1 MTKQI
6 IFVDSSV
13 QDYQSLVQSA
23 EGGKVVILD
32 DKSSKIAQITQS
44 LAGESDIEAL
54 HIISHGNEG
63 SITLGTEVLD
73 ESAIE
78 TFRDRLKQWGKA
90 LTKTGDI
97 LLYGCNVAAGEV
109 GKKFVK
115 KLSEITGAAVAA
127 SNNLTGAAALGG
139 DWSLEVRFGEIE
151 TQPLNFANYGY
162 TLPATITN
170 VTSTAPNGNYVAGQ
184 TIPITV
190 TFSEPVNVS
199 FAPGFPG
206 FNLNS
211 GGVAIYASGAG
222 TNTLLFNYT
231 ITGGQVAANLD
242 YSSTSLNGTITTAS
256 DNSPATLTLPVTGGA
271 LDSLGDNK
279 AFVIADAVPPTI
291 TSVTAPA
298 AATYKLGDT
307 LDFVATFSEPVTVT
321 AGATLPIT
329 LDSGGVTA
337 VLVGSG
343 ALSAT
348 QTFRYTVVAP
358 NLDTAGGI
366 AVGTALTGTITDG
379 AANAVANPTFTAPV
393 TPTVNVDGVVPTIT
407 SVTGPIT
414 PGTGTP
420 TTTYLAGNVLDFTA
434 TFLEPVTIIGGA
446 NLPITLDTGGTVN
459 ATLTSGGASSATHTF
474 GYTVVAGNAD
484 TNGIGV
490 GTALTLPT
498 GATVKDAAG
507 NDATLTFTPPATPTI
522 NVDAVV
528 PTVTSI
534 VRKTPTTESIP
545 GTTTAVTYT
554 VTFSEQVSGL
564 DPADFTVTSVGGVTN
579 TGVVVS
585 APTAS
590 NSVDVTV
597 NGIAGGDGTIR
608 LDLAA
613 APTALVDNAG
623 NAVATPFNTGDTY
636 TRDATPP
643 ILQSVTSTTA
653 TGSYSNLAA
662 APDINVTL
670 TFSEPVT
677 STSAITV
684 ALNNGGTVTIP
695 AFATAAASVSG
706 TYTPPDGATPGV
718 AGAGDIPLLDLFA
731 TTPINLVGG
740 LATLTD
746 AAGNAITSLTPTTVS
761 LAANNI
767 TVDTKEPTLTLTT
780 AAVAPVTGLF
790 SVTATFD
797 ETVGTTFDDTDVTLG
812 NGSISNFVPSATTPG
827 LYTFDVTPT
836 NDGPVT
842 IDVAASK
849 ATDAAL
855 NPNTAAQLLVNANV
869 PPKVTSISST
879 SPDGSYGTGKVI
891 PITVTFTEPVVVT
904 GSPTIALNSG
914 GTATYRTVGGGSG
927 TNTLTFDYTVAA
939 GQTIADLDY
948 SAIAALTLNGGTIND
963 ATVTTS
969 AAILD
974 LPALGA
980 ANSLGVN
987 KNLVIDT
994 TPPNVTI
1001 NQASSQVD
1009 PTSNTLINYTVVFDQ
1024 EVTGFD
1030 ATDITFTGI
1039 TGAAA
1044 TVTGDGTGQ
1053 NYNVAVTGLTQPGAL
1068 TATIAANAA
1077 NDLAGN
1083 GNTVSTSTDNS
1094 VTFNPV
1100 TPYVTAIN
1108 KLDPDPTAATTVN
1121 YQVTFNES
1129 VTGVD
1134 AADFTLVTNGVTG
1147 ATIGA
1152 ITGSGTTYNVPVN
1165 TGTLDGT
1172 VQLDLVDNNS
1182 ILNALNAPLGGAAPN
1197 DGNFKGQVY
1206 TVGKNSAPVVAVAIN
1221 DQSATID
1228 TGFTFT
1234 IPTGTFTDPNNDP
1247 LTYTATLEGG
1257 TPLPTWLT
1265 FDAATGI
1272 FSGTPATANIGNLKV
1287 NVAASD
1293 GQAFTTNTFLLTVS
1307 DKLNTPPVVAVAL
1320 NDTSATINTAFSF
1333 TVPTT
1338 TFTDAENDP
1347 LTYTATLEDG
1357 TALPG
1362 WLTFDA
1368 TTGVFSGTPAAA
1380 NVGNL
1385 KVKLT
1390 ANDGKAST
1398 GNTFI
1403 LTVSDQLNTPPVVAS
1418 ATIDKSTTSGAVFS
1432 FTVPAGTFTDA
1443 ENDPLTYTAT
1453 QENGTALPT
1462 WLAFDAATQTF
1473 SGTPA
1478 AANVGNLKVKLTAND
1493 GKASTSDFFQLV
1505 VNAAPTP
1512 PQTPGQGS
1520 SPTPLPIPTPAPSP
1534 GPSPTPTPAR
1544 TLVINTPPISLIGRG
1559 EPTGFPQNQVV
1570 DGQYL
1575 LTDGDDTS
1583 IPSSAFGKPIFALSG
1598 NDNLTGS
1605 SGNDTILGNQGAD
1618 IINGADGNDSLF
1630 GGKES
1635 DQLSGGNGN
1644 DFLSGNN
1651 DNDTL
1656 TGGAGNDLL
1665 RGGKENDV
1673 LLGGDGD
1680 DELWGDRGFDAL
1692 TGGGGRDTFVLQYTD
1707 TNPSQADVITDFNSS
1722 EDKIRLVGFS
1732 FSQLTFESVNVVL
1745 DGATALASTA
1755 IKSGNDYLGVVYN
1768 VNQSALNSGSF
1779 L

>member
-23 EGGKVVILD
+23 DRGKVVILD

-78 TFRDRLKQWGKA
+78 AFRDRLKAWGKA

-97 LLYGCNVAAGEV
+97 LLYGCNVAAGEI

-139 DWSLEVRFGEIE
+139 DWNLEVRFGEIE

-199 FAPGFPG
+199 FTPGFPG

-242 YSSTSLNGTITTAS
+242 YTSTSLNGTITTAS

-298 AATYKLGDT
+298 PATYKLGDT

-321 AGATLPIT
+321 AGASIPIT
-329 LDSGGVTA
+329 LDSGAVTA

-407 SVTGPIT
+407 TVTGPVT

-434 TFLEPVTIIGGA
+434 TFSELVTITAGTT
-446 NLPITLDTGGTVN
+446 LPITLDTGGTVN
-459 ATLTSGGASSATHTF
+459 ATLTSGGALSATHTF

-507 NDATLTFTPPATPTI
+507 NDATLTFTPPVTPTI

-554 VTFSEQVSGL
+554 VTFSEQVTNL
-564 DPADFTVTSVGGVTN
+564 DAADFTVTSVGGVTN

-643 ILQSVTSTTA
+643 ILQSVTSTTLI
-653 TGSYSNLAA
+653 GSYNQLAA
-662 APDINVTL
+662 APNINVTL
-670 TFSEPVT
+670 TFSEAVT

-706 TYTPPDGATPGV
+706 IYTPPDGATPGV
-718 AGAGDIPLLDLFA
+718 AGVGDTATALDLIA

-767 TVDTKEPTLTLTT
+767 TVDTKEPNLTLTT
-780 AAVAPVTGLF
+780 PTTTVTGPF
-790 SVTATFD
+790 TVTALFD
-797 ETVGTTFDDTDVTLG
+797 ETVGTTFVASDITVG
-812 NGSISNFVPSATTPG
+812 NGTIGLVNGTGANYNF
-827 LYTFDVTPT
+827 LVTPT

-869 PPKVTSISST
+869 PPKITSISST

-914 GTATYRTVGGGSG
+914 GTAIYRTAGGGSG
-927 TNTLTFDYTVAA
+927 TPTLIFDYTVAA

-948 SAIAALTLNGGTIND
+948 SAIASLALNGGTIND

-969 AAILD
+969 PAILT
-974 LPALGA
+974 LPAPAA

-994 TPPNVTI
+994 TPPTVTI
-1001 NQASSQVD
+1001 NQASSQVND
-1009 PTSNTLINYTVVFDQ
+1009 PTSNSLINYTVAFS
-1024 EVTGFD
+1024 EPVTGFD
-1030 ATDITFTGI
+1030 ATDITFAGVA
-1039 TGAAA
+1039 GATA
-1044 TVTGDGTGQ
+1044 TVTGDLTGQ
-1053 NYNVAVTGLTQPGAL
+1053 NYNVAVTGFTQPGTL

-1121 YQVTFNES
+1121 YQVTFNEA

-1182 ILNALNAPLGGAAPN
+1182 ILNALNAPLGGAALN

-1206 TVGKNSAPVVAVAIN
+1206 TVGKNSDPVVAVAIN

-1368 TTGVFSGTPAAA
+1368 TTGVFSGTPAIA

-1418 ATIDKSTTSGAVFS
+1418 ATIDKSTTSGAAFS
-1432 FTVPAGTFTDA
+1432 FIVPAGTFTDA

-1520 SPTPLPIPTPAPSP
+1520 SPTPLPIPTPSP
-1534 GPSPTPTPAR
+1534 GPSPTPTPAP

-1575 LTDGDDTS
+1575 LTDGDDSS
-1583 IPSSAFGKPIFALSG
+1583 IPTSAFGQPIRGLSG

-1605 SGNDTILGNQGAD
+1605 SNGDTIFGDRGAD

-1692 TGGGGRDTFVLQYTD
+1692 TGGAGNDTFVLQYTD
-1707 TNPSQADVITDFNSS
+1707 TNASQADVITDFTSD
-1722 EDKIRLVGFS
+1722 DKIRLVGFS

-1779 L
+1779 LF

>member
-1 MTKQI
+1 
-6 IFVDSSV
+6 
-13 QDYQSLVQSA
+13 
-23 EGGKVVILD
+23 LD
-32 DKSSKIAQITQS
+32 
-44 LAGESDIEAL
+44 
-54 HIISHGNEG
+54 
-63 SITLGTEVLD
+63 
-73 ESAIE
+73 
-78 TFRDRLKQWGKA
+78 
-90 LTKTGDI
+90 
-97 LLYGCNVAAGEV
+97 
-109 GKKFVK
+109 
-115 KLSEITGAAVAA
+115 TGATLAIPAFTNSASAVG
-127 SNNLTGAAALGG
+127 SYT
-139 DWSLEVRFGEIE
+139 
-151 TQPLNFANYGY
+151 PLS
-162 TLPATITN
+162 PQ
-170 VTSTAPNGNYVAGQ
+170 TSA
-184 TIPITV
+184 
-190 TFSEPVNVS
+190 
-199 FAPGFPG
+199 
-206 FNLNS
+206 
-211 GGVAIYASGAG
+211 
-222 TNTLLFNYT
+222 
-231 ITGGQVAANLD
+231 
-242 YSSTSLNGTITTAS
+242 
-256 DNSPATLTLPVTGGA
+256 A
-271 LDSLGDNK
+271 LDS
-279 AFVIADAVPPTI
+279 
-291 TSVTAPA
+291 
-298 AATYKLGDT
+298 T
-307 LDFVATFSEPVTVT
+307 L
-321 AGATLPIT
+321 
-329 LDSGGVTA
+329 
-337 VLVGSG
+337 
-343 ALSAT
+343 
-348 QTFRYTVVAP
+348 
-358 NLDTAGGI
+358 
-366 AVGTALTGTITDG
+366 
-379 AANAVANPTFTAPV
+379 V
-393 TPTVNVDGVVPTIT
+393 TPTGLLTDI
-407 SVTGPIT
+407 
-414 PGTGTP
+414 
-420 TTTYLAGNVLDFTA
+420 AGN
-434 TFLEPVTIIGGA
+434 
-446 NLPITLDTGGTVN
+446 
-459 ATLTSGGASSATHTF
+459 
-474 GYTVVAGNAD
+474 
-484 TNGIGV
+484 
-490 GTALTLPT
+490 
-498 GATVKDAAG
+498 
-507 NDATLTFTPPATPTI
+507 PA
-522 NVDAVV
+522 
-528 PTVTSI
+528 
-534 VRKTPTTESIP
+534 
-545 GTTTAVTYT
+545 
-554 VTFSEQVSGL
+554 
-564 DPADFTVTSVGGVTN
+564 
-579 TGVVVS
+579 
-585 APTAS
+585 
-590 NSVDVTV
+590 
-597 NGIAGGDGTIR
+597 
-608 LDLAA
+608 
-613 APTALVDNAG
+613 
-623 NAVATPFNTGDTY
+623 
-636 TRDATPP
+636 
-643 ILQSVTSTTA
+643 
-653 TGSYSNLAA
+653 
-662 APDINVTL
+662 
-670 TFSEPVT
+670 
-677 STSAITV
+677 
-684 ALNNGGTVTIP
+684 TVTIP
-695 AFATAAASVSG
+695 AGQSLKDSKVIVVDTIAPTV
-706 TYTPPDGATPGV
+706 
-718 AGAGDIPLLDLFA
+718 LL
-731 TTPINLVGG
+731 T
-740 LATLTD
+740 
-746 AAGNAITSLTPTTVS
+746 TPTTTVTDKFTVT
-761 LAANNI
+761 AAFTEASASVIGFDASDI
-767 TVDTKEPTLTLTT
+767 TV
-780 AAVAPVTGLF
+780 
-790 SVTATFD
+790 
-797 ETVGTTFDDTDVTLG
+797 G
-812 NGSISNFVPSATTPG
+812 NGTVSNFAGSG
-827 LYTFDVTPT
+827 INYTFDVTPT

-855 NPNTAAQLLVNANV
+855 NPNTAAPPLLVNANV

-879 SPDGSYGTGKVI
+879 STDGSYGTGKVI
-891 PITVTFTEPVVVT
+891 PITVTFTEPVVVDIT
-904 GSPTIALNSG
+904 GGTPTIALNSG
-914 GTATYRTVGGGSG
+914 GTATYASG
-927 TNTLTFDYTVAA
+927 TTTNTLIFNYTVAA
-939 GQTIADLDY
+939 GQTSADLDY
-948 SAIAALTLNGGTIND
+948 SAIASLALNGGTIND

-969 AAILD
+969 PAILT
-974 LPALGA
+974 LPAPAA

-994 TPPNVTI
+994 TPPTVTI

-1121 YQVTFNES
+1121 YQVTFNEA

-1152 ITGSGTTYNVPVN
+1152 ITGSGTAYNVPVN

-1182 ILNALNAPLGGAAPN
+1182 ILNALNAPLGGAALN

-1432 FTVPAGTFTDA
+1432 FTVPVGTFTDA

-1520 SPTPLPIPTPAPSP
+1520 SPTPLPIPTP
-1534 GPSPTPTPAR
+1534 
-1544 TLVINTPPISLIGRG
+1544 
-1559 EPTGFPQNQVV
+1559 
-1570 DGQYL
+1570 
-1575 LTDGDDTS
+1575 
-1583 IPSSAFGKPIFALSG
+1583 
-1598 NDNLTGS
+1598 
-1605 SGNDTILGNQGAD
+1605 
-1618 IINGADGNDSLF
+1618 
-1630 GGKES
+1630 
-1635 DQLSGGNGN
+1635 
-1644 DFLSGNN
+1644 
-1651 DNDTL
+1651 
-1656 TGGAGNDLL
+1656 
-1665 RGGKENDV
+1665 
-1673 LLGGDGD
+1673 
-1680 DELWGDRGFDAL
+1680 
-1692 TGGGGRDTFVLQYTD
+1692 
-1707 TNPSQADVITDFNSS
+1707 
-1722 EDKIRLVGFS
+1722 
-1732 FSQLTFESVNVVL
+1732 
-1745 DGATALASTA
+1745 
-1755 IKSGNDYLGVVYN
+1755 
-1768 VNQSALNSGSF
+1768 
-1779 L
+1779 